1 MSGAMLGSGKR
12 ADGTKYKYPVYRCR
26 GAYPNRRCENRKVAN
41 EHTLEKYILENIKPL
56 IRDYL
61 VEYEVK
67 TAPVTDNRQRRAA
80 LLKRLTG

>member
-67 TAPVTDNRQRRAA
+67 TAPVTDNRRGAPRFS
-80 LLKRLTG
+80 KRLTG